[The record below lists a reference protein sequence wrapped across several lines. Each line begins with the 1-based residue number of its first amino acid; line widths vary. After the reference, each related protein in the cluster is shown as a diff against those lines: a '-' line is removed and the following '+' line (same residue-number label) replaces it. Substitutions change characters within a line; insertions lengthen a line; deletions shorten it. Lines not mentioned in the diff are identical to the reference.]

1 MTKTPDVVFLFDVDN
16 TLIDN
21 DRVQAHLKEHLEQ
34 TYGVA
39 ARDRYWEI
47 LEELR
52 NELGYVDYLGALER
66 FRIEAMHRPDVLRMS
81 SWLVDYPFAD
91 RLYPGALDAVKHVQ
105 QWGTAV
111 ILSDGDAV
119 FQPRKVERSG
129 LWHAFDDR
137 VLIYI
142 HKEQELDDVERLYPA
157 DHYVLIDDKLRILSA
172 VKKIWG
178 ERVTTVFPKQGH
190 YAFDP
195 KHSGRVSARGYR
207 ACQDR
212 RSTQLRSVR
221 IPQEELARQRSQRC
235 AYEEGYR
242 AQAAPR
248 GRSQPQ
254 PAISPLS
261 PRAVAR

>member
-1 MTKTPDVVFLFDVDN
+1 MTKTPAVVFLFDVDN
-16 TLIDN
+16 TLVDN
-21 DRVQAHLKEHLEQ
+21 DGVQADLKEHLEK
-34 TYGVA
+34 TYGID

-52 NELGYVDYLGALER
+52 SELGYVDYLGALER

-105 QWGTAV
+105 QWGHAV

-129 LWHAFDDR
+129 LWQAFEDH
-137 VLIYI
+137 VLIYV
-142 HKEQELDDVERLYPA
+142 HKEQELNDVERFYPA
-157 DHYVLIDDKLRILSA
+157 DHYVLIDDKLRILAA
-172 VKKIWG
+172 VKKIWK

-195 KHSGRVSARGYR
+195 NILAECPP
-207 ACQDR
+207 AD
-212 RSTQLRSVR
+212 
-221 IPQEELARQRSQRC
+221 IELARIGDLLNCDLGVFQKN
-235 AYEEGYR
+235 Y
-242 AQAAPR
+242 
-248 GRSQPQ
+248 
-254 PAISPLS
+254 
-261 PRAVAR
+261 

>member
-1 MTKTPDVVFLFDVDN
+1 MIKTPTVVFLFDVDN

-21 DRVQAHLKEHLEQ
+21 DRVQADLKDHLEQ

-52 NELGYVDYLGALER
+52 DELGYVDYLGALER
-66 FRIEAMHRPDVLRMS
+66 FRIEEMHRPDVLRMS

-91 RLYPGALDAVKHVQ
+91 RLYPGALRAVKHVR

-129 LWHAFDDR
+129 LWQAFENR
-137 VLIYI
+137 VLIYV

-157 DHYVLIDDKLRILSA
+157 DHYVLIDDKLRILAA

-190 YAFDP
+190 YALDP
-195 KHSGRVSARGYR
+195 KALAAYP
-207 ACQDR
+207 AAD
-212 RSTQLRSVR
+212 
-221 IPQEELARQRSQRC
+221 IELAKIGDLVTCDASAFSAKPPRS
-235 AYEEGYR
+235 
-242 AQAAPR
+242 
-248 GRSQPQ
+248 RSGTT
-254 PAISPLS
+254 
-261 PRAVAR
+261 